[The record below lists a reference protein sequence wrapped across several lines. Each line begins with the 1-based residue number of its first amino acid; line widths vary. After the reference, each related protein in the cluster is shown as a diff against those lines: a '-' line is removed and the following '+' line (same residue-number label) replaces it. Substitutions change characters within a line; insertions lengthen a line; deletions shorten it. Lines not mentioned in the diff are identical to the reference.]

1 LKTARA
7 HELCNLLWRDV
18 DLANGRL
25 FIGRSKTPAGLRE
38 IRMLPVLRDIL
49 AAYRRPPTAAIPTT
63 SSSRPSPT
71 LAATRTTCASAS
83 SPPCGSP
90 HRGGQLAKPLHHLL
104 AARSE
109 ACPSQLAAQRVDRR
123 GVRGARVD
131 IQTNPCHRAV
141 HGRTLLA

>member
-49 AAYRRPPTAAIPTT
+49 AAYKATAYRGDPEDLVF
-63 SSSRPSPT
+63 PT
-71 LAATRTTCASAS
+71 LT
-83 SPPCGSP
+83 GS
-90 HRGGQLAKPLHHLL
+90 HRDPDNLRERVL
-104 AARSE
+104 AAVLPLCQRHVRRS
-109 ACPSQLAAQRVDRR
+109 
-123 GVRGARVD
+123 
-131 IQTNPCHRAV
+131 
-141 HGRTLLA
+141 